1 MAKMLRETCCRALVV
16 LSMGL
21 SGSAVAGDEVSKKA
35 EDHDIALGALARQEV
50 LPLETVLSQVRKT
63 ISGEI
68 VGIEL
73 ERNSG
78 VWVYQIKVIAP
89 GDNMIQAFV
98 DARTAKVIETRG
110 Q

>member
-1 MAKMLRETCCRALVV
+1 MAKMLLRICGLVLFV

-21 SGSAVAGDEVSKKA
+21 TGGAVAEDKIGKKPD
-35 EDHDIALGALARQEV
+35 DHDIALGALARQEI
-50 LPLETVLSQVRKT
+50 LPLEAVLSQVRRT
-63 ISGEI
+63 ISGEV

-73 ERNSG
+73 ERNGG
-78 VWVYQIKVIAP
+78 VWVYEIKVIAP